1 MLVDENFK
9 QRLRPAFFS
18 DDPDFDY
25 SDGDHGY
32 EFF

>member
-9 QRLRPAFFS
+9 QRPAAAFFS